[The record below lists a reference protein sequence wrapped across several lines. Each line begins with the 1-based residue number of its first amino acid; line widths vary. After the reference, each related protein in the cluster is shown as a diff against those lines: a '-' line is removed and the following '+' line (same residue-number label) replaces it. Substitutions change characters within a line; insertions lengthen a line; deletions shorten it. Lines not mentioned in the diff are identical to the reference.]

1 MKTKTRRTSP
11 IDQPTPTPTPETDK
25 MKSDK
30 KSIFHFAEINDPSK
44 SIHISLKFDGFQW
57 FKSIHNNWELRSNVT
72 IAIKTQFP
80 VIIVLSIQKEFIQDC
95 ARTLKVSLITVT
107 WTLNN
112 SIVNQIISYQY
123 PSVDH
128 HAVAGYLMWRI
139 KKMYELNDILLY
151 SSVEK
156 RIPWWSLSWC
166 SVLLSFWCVLFAFF
180 LVECAHIE
188 YVHNILF
195 CGCSRES

>member
-1 MKTKTRRTSP
+1 MNGMK
-11 IDQPTPTPTPETDK
+11 I
-25 MKSDK
+25 
-30 KSIFHFAEINDPSK
+30 
-44 SIHISLKFDGFQW
+44 
-57 FKSIHNNWELRSNVT
+57 
-72 IAIKTQFP
+72 
-80 VIIVLSIQKEFIQDC
+80 
-95 ARTLKVSLITVT
+95 SLITVT

-139 KKMYELNDILLY
+139 KKVYELNDILLY

-156 RIPWWSLSWC
+156 RIQWWSLSWC

-188 YVHNILF
+188 YVHITYCSAVAHASLNHFISFSFLFVWGKKRNRSGKILMSWISIVLLLYLYHKSCF
-195 CGCSRES
+195 LSLPIV